1 MRNLKSFSIVLL
13 VLFSFNQGISQT
25 YKIDVSK
32 SIINWEGKK
41 ITGQHEGTINFKDG
55 YLVFKD
61 KKVTGG
67 SFTADMKTLS
77 NTDQTGSSKS
87 KLEGHLRSEDFF
99 NIDNYPISTLVFKS
113 IASKG
118 NNTYLIN
125 ADLTI
130 KGITN
135 SIQFDLVVN
144 GKKATAELTINRT
157 KYDIKYGSGSYF
169 DDLGDKTIYD
179 DFDLNV
185 TLVY

>member
-1 MRNLKSFSIVLL
+1 MRNLKSVSIILL